1 MNINL
6 KNIITQGFI
15 MNGVWKL
22 CLVSLVLLNL
32 SLCEADEPKKYATK
46 MSTLELKE
54 QNSALLSSGAEVS
67 FISMTDLSELT
78 IEENTQVSHCILDKN
93 AKITINPNTH
103 ISHLTL
109 LGKSIGKINGGE
121 FSSLTLHESSEVTL
135 HKINIAGGSYQT
147 PTVNVSGGTIAFS
160 KGTKIHFYASYVE
173 LNDGKISGFWKDGT
187 KFSIWLVEKTVD
199 KTKIEEKKDADSFI
213 RMFRLNESAV
223 DSLPKILS
231 EEIIIHEIQGPS
243 FDCKEPVS
251 FKEKEV
257 CTNNDL
263 AKLDLYLSQLYHHG
277 LDQSGQS
284 SVLKNIQTEW
294 LNNSLNVCKDQ
305 QCLAEAYASRIAQL
319 ENDFGKLTNPTK
331 KEEVSKNEPSQFKKV
346 IFEPRIVYSRDKA
359 LCEAV
364 LQNHQK
370 EFYKGSDRKN
380 IQNQHLVELP
390 WKSQLDDGQINRIV
404 ELGKIDL
411 KYVTDKKRTLLRWI
425 EPFNWRGETHSA
437 FFYPSALENVNFKEL
452 NATDLTA
459 IKAQGK
465 AIYPDFNITDW
476 NQSTYNT
483 YATEWID
490 VKPFTFHNKYYFENN
505 VNEYSGVRQKYITT
519 LEILED
525 GKLQPTCVL
534 QTKQDGENP
543 LQKLKN
549 VGALLDSLA
558 NMTGGYGDCGTLGS
572 GHTIL
577 GLRIPTTLEKVAYY
591 PWKEALYKD
600 RDKQINIIHS
610 FLKEWGYRGLWNY
623 NVFMRYEKV
632 KDEAKKELKQ
642 YYIDMFSANDITASK
657 YAERAYNEILSA
669 HFNVPY
675 YGLSPD
681 PYDVLRKALLEGRD
695 EKEIKPMLIGNWQY
709 PESKSSNIA
718 PEQTL
723 FYALKY
729 PQLVAFLIKEGAD
742 VNAFNG
748 FGKTALMYAAQYNL
762 YETAELLIKSGI
774 DVNKQTFRSDDTCAN
789 IVGTQGVTALHYA
802 VRYSDAKFIELLVKN
817 GANKDIKDS
826 AEKIAFDWVDVFSK
840 ENKYLSTDDVQQVKK
855 LITPMP
861 EDEKKKVIQNHV
873 ETARKLYSAKEYEKA
888 ASFYEKAL
896 LYDNKNAMVWSDL
909 ALVYYRMGEYPKAAK
924 AASKNMYSDKATLE
938 QQASA
943 FYNIAMICGV
953 LGNYISY
960 EGQGYCHHA
969 PLDDFIQ
976 ADMKRSTPDRVAK
989 ILEMLSDDYRPKF
1002 TYSHVL
1008 LESSDKKQKI
1018 VYSYPRGYLFTQE
1031 PLSDETS
1038 VAVTYKSGV
1047 KGVSSFRK
1055 WHEITFENEHYYIYR
1070 NTDSISLG
1078 NQNEQR
1084 ICYDKAC
1091 HESVKLNVIYQNR
1104 EY

>member
-1 MNINL
+1 MNI
-6 KNIITQGFI
+6 ITTQGFI

-22 CLVSLVLLNL
+22 CLVSLVLFNL
-32 SLCEADEPKKYATK
+32 SLCEADELKKYTTK
-46 MSTLELKE
+46 VSTLELKE

-67 FISMTDLSELT
+67 FISMTDLSELA
-78 IEENTQVSHCILDKN
+78 IEENTRISGCILDKN

-109 LGKSIGKINGGE
+109 FGKSIGKINGGE

-213 RMFRLNESAV
+213 RMFRLNESSV
-223 DSLPKILS
+223 DSLPKALP

-284 SVLKNIQTEW
+284 SVVKNTQTEW
-294 LNNSLNVCKDQ
+294 LNNSLNICKDQ
-305 QCLAEAYASRIAQL
+305 PCLAQAYASRIAQL

-331 KEEVSKNEPSQFKKV
+331 KDEVSKDEPSQFKKV

-390 WKSQLDDGQINRIV
+390 WKSQLDDGQISGIV

-411 KYVTDKKRTLLRWI
+411 KYGENKNRTLLRWI

-437 FFYPSALENVNFKEL
+437 FFYPSALEDVNFKEL
-452 NATDLTA
+452 NATDLATM
-459 IKAQGK
+459 KAKRK

-476 NQSTYNT
+476 NQSTYDT
-483 YATEWID
+483 YATEWTD

-505 VNEYSGVRQKYITT
+505 VNEYMRVGQKYITT

-525 GKLQPTCVL
+525 GKLQPTCVI
-534 QTKQDGENP
+534 QTKQDGKNP
-543 LQKLKN
+543 LRKLKN
-549 VGALLDSLA
+549 VGALLESLS
-558 NMTGGYGDCGTLGS
+558 NMTGRYGRCGSQAAGDSLL
-572 GHTIL
+572 IL
-577 GLRIPTTLEKVAYY
+577 YIPSTLEKVAYS
-591 PWKEALYKD
+591 PWKEISKYHYNKID
-600 RDKQINIIHS
+600 IIHN

-623 NVFMRYEKV
+623 DVFMRYEKV

-642 YYIDMFSANDITASK
+642 YYIDMFSANDKTASK
-657 YAERAYNEILSA
+657 YAERAYYEILNA
-669 HFNVPY
+669 HFSIPY

-695 EKEIKPMLIGNWQY
+695 EKEIKPMLIENWQY

-723 FYALKY
+723 FYALRH
-729 PQLVAFLIKEGAD
+729 PQLVDFLIKEGAD

-762 YETAELLIKSGI
+762 YEIAELLIKSGI

-802 VRYSDAKFIELLVKN
+802 VRYADAKFIELLVKN

-840 ENKYLSTDDVQQVKK
+840 ENKYLSSDDAQQVKK
-855 LITPMP
+855 LLTPMS

-873 ETARKLYSAKEYEKA
+873 EIARKAYSAKEYEKA

-896 LYDNKNAMVWSDL
+896 LYDNKNIIVWSDL

-924 AASKNMYSDKATLE
+924 AAFNVMYSDKATLE

-943 FYNIAMICGV
+943 FYNMAMICGV
-953 LGNYISY
+953 VGNYISY
-960 EGQGYCHHA
+960 EGQG
-969 PLDDFIQ
+969 
-976 ADMKRSTPDRVAK
+976 V
-989 ILEMLSDDYRPKF
+989 LSP
-1002 TYSHVL
+1002 YSF
-1008 LESSDKKQKI
+1008 
-1018 VYSYPRGYLFTQE
+1018 G
-1031 PLSDETS
+1031 
-1038 VAVTYKSGV
+1038 
-1047 KGVSSFRK
+1047 
-1055 WHEITFENEHYYIYR
+1055 
-1070 NTDSISLG
+1070 
-1078 NQNEQR
+1078 
-1084 ICYDKAC
+1084 
-1091 HESVKLNVIYQNR
+1091 
-1104 EY
+1104 